1 MASSWPTRHFAL
13 ALWVLYL
20 FGMRLEKIKLA
31 GFKSFVDPTTVLFP
45 SNLCGIV
52 GPNGCGKSNV
62 IDAVRWVMGE
72 SSAKMLRGESMAD
85 VIFNGSTSRQPVGL
99 ASIELLFDNGDG
111 AAGGEYAKYAQIA
124 VKRQVSRDG
133 QSNYFLNG
141 ARCRRRDIQ
150 DLFLGTGLGPR
161 SYAIIEQG
169 MISRLIEARPED
181 LRLFL
186 EEAAGI
192 SKYKE
197 RRKETEARIRNT
209 RENLD
214 RLNDLRE
221 EVAKQLLHLE
231 RQAATAER
239 YKRLKEEE
247 RQLDAELKALR
258 WRALDQDLHQ
268 RDEVLR
274 KVELALEADLA
285 RQRHLEAEIELRRDA
300 FSAASEAFN
309 QVQGRY
315 YAVGAEITRLEQGLQ
330 FARENRRRQEADL
343 ARLEREGLEAV
354 RLLERDQAALAELD
368 RRLAE
373 DEPALAEAEASRLE
387 ASEGC
392 EAAEGELKLWET
404 QWDVLNREAAGPAQ
418 QAQLERARINHLEQ
432 RLGQDRSRLARMEEE
447 LTRLTT
453 DELDEQILTLES
465 QEADFLAELDAF
477 AADRDRLAQALA
489 AQEATRGEVT
499 ARLDGARTRLQ
510 AARGRQSS
518 LTALQEA
525 ALADGDRETAAW
537 LAKQGLADAPRLLDE
552 IQVEAG
558 WEQAVESVLGLHL
571 KAIRTP
577 DLERHAAALASASIT
592 LALFD
597 DSQPSSASP
606 SAYPR
611 TDLTDVKSPVAG
623 APTNVPRSLRA
634 EAGSNP
640 GEPLPPP
647 AAPPSTQGS
656 LQDLVTSAWP
666 LEGLLGSTRPRET
679 LPQALAER
687 GCLAPGQA
695 LVTREG
701 ILVGPNWLRTPL
713 RDNPLGG
720 VLARGEALK
729 ALHREIADLTVE
741 VQSLTGAQEEAR
753 DRRRALEAEREA
765 LQSRVAVAERALA
778 QARADLTG
786 RRARLEHR
794 QERRQALTN
803 EGRELREALAEALEE
818 MGEAR
823 ERLHAALELVERHAE
838 RREKLSRQRDG
849 IRAEVAAARQR
860 ERDWRDREHGLRV
873 GIESRR
879 ASRAAIALGLDRARE
894 QGQQLTDRAEELRQS
909 IEDLVEPLADQ
920 EERLEEQLG
929 LRLEVEAALG
939 QARDR
944 LEALDQEVRELDRDR
959 HRLEES
965 LGDDR
970 QRLDVLRLERQE
982 RLVLRRTL
990 EEQLQELVLD
1000 PAAVLESLTAPEAG
1014 VDEWQRRLEQVSQR
1028 IARLGNI
1035 NLAAIDEYQAQ
1046 SERKTYLDAQHE
1058 DISRSLETLEQVIR
1072 RIDRET
1078 RGRFKDTYDQVNQ
1091 GLQQLFPR
1099 LFGGGHAY
1107 LELTGEDLLE
1117 TGVSVMARPPGKRN
1131 SSIHLLSGGEKA
1143 LTAVALVFAIFQ
1155 LNPAPFCML
1164 DEVDAPLDDANV
1176 GRFCELVRSMSDQV
1190 QFIFISHNKVT
1201 MEIADH
1207 LMGVTMHEP
1216 GVSRLVSVDVEEA
1229 ARLAAS
1235 H

>member
-1 MASSWPTRHFAL
+1 
-13 ALWVLYL
+13 
-20 FGMRLEKIKLA
+20 MRLEKIKLA

-45 SNLCGIV
+45 SNLSGIV

-99 ASIELLFDNGDG
+99 ATIELLFDNADG
-111 AAGGEYAKYAQIA
+111 GAGGEYAQYAQIA

-197 RRKETEARIRNT
+197 RRRETETRIRNT

-221 EVAKQLLHLE
+221 EVVKQLLHLE
-231 RQAATAER
+231 RQAATAEK
-239 YKRLKEEE
+239 YQRLKTEE

-258 WRALDQDLHQ
+258 WRTLDQDLRQ
-268 RDEVLR
+268 RDQLLG
-274 KVELALEADLA
+274 KQELGLEADLA
-285 RQRHLEAEIELRRDA
+285 RQRHLEADIEAQR
-300 FSAASEAFN
+300 ASFGEASDHFN
-309 QVQGRY
+309 VVQGRY
-315 YAVGAEITRLEQGLQ
+315 YAVGAEIARLEQGIQ
-330 FARENRRRQEADL
+330 FARENRRRQEVEL
-343 ARLEREGLEAV
+343 ARLERESADAA
-354 RLLERDQAALAELD
+354 RLLERDQAALTDLD
-368 RRLAE
+368 QRLAQ
-373 DEPALAEAEASRLE
+373 DEPALLAAEEDREAALERVEVAEAALKTWEA
-387 ASEGC
+387 
-392 EAAEGELKLWET
+392 
-404 QWDVLNREAAGPAQ
+404 QWDDLSREAAGPAQ

-432 RLGQDRSRLARMEEE
+432 RLGQDRSRLSRLEEE
-447 LTRLTT
+447 LSRLATE
-453 DELDEQILTLES
+453 ELEEQIEALE
-465 QEADFLAELDAF
+465 EREGALNVELAAF
-477 AADRDRLAQALA
+477 GGERDRLATALGE
-489 AQEATRGEVT
+489 QEAERRDLT
-499 ARLDGARTRLQ
+499 ARLDGARTHLQ

-525 ALADGDRETAAW
+525 AVADGDRETATW
-537 LAKQGLADAPRLLDE
+537 LAAQGLIKAPRLLDALK
-552 IQVEAG
+552 VEPG
-558 WEQAVESVLGLHL
+558 WELAVESVLGLHL
-571 KAIRTP
+571 KAICTP
-577 DLERHAAALASASIT
+577 DMTRHAEALASAKGA

-597 DSQPSSASP
+597 TQAPAGPQPESGSLVDQVASP
-606 SAYPR
+606 
-611 TDLTDVKSPVAG
+611 
-623 APTNVPRSLRA
+623 
-634 EAGSNP
+634 
-640 GEPLPPP
+640 
-647 AAPPSTQGS
+647 
-656 LQDLVTSAWP
+656 WP
-666 LEGLLGSTRPRET
+666 LQGLLGGARPVAT
-679 LPQALAER
+679 LSKALEER
-687 GCLAPGQA
+687 AGLLPGQA
-695 LVTREG
+695 LVTPEG
-701 ILVGPNWLRTPL
+701 IQVGPNWLRTPA
-713 RDNPLGG
+713 RDHPLGG

-729 ALHREIADLTVE
+729 ALEIQIAHLDTQVLALAET
-741 VQSLTGAQEEAR
+741 QEESR

-765 LQSRVAVAERALA
+765 LGTRVADLNRAIA
-778 QARADLTG
+778 QVRADLTG

-794 QERRQALTN
+794 NERRQALES
-803 EGRELREALAEALEE
+803 EGRELRESLEEALED
-818 MGEAR
+818 MGKSR
-823 ERLHAALELVERHAE
+823 ERLHAALEAVEIHTE
-838 RREKLSRQRDG
+838 RREALSSHREG
-849 IRAEVAAARQR
+849 LRAEVATARGQERDGR
-860 ERDWRDREHGLRV
+860 EREHRLRV

-879 ASRAAIALGLDRARE
+879 ASREAIARGLERARE
-894 QGQQLTDRAEELRQS
+894 QGDQLLERATEVREAL
-909 IEDLVEPLADQ
+909 EDLVEPLADQ
-920 EERLEEQLG
+920 EEWLEEQLG
-929 LRLEVEAALG
+929 LRLEAEAALSA
-939 QARDR
+939 ARDG
-944 LEALDQEVRELDRDR
+944 LEALDQGVRALEQER
-959 HRLEES
+959 HRVEEAI
-965 LGDDR
+965 
-970 QRLDVLRLERQE
+970 RLARATLDGLRLERQE

-990 EEQLQELVLD
+990 EEQLQAQTLDPLAVLGALED
-1000 PAAVLESLTAPEAG
+1000 PAAEAT
-1014 VDEWQRRLEQVSQR
+1014 EWQRRLEQVTQR
-1028 IARLGNI
+1028 VARLGNI

-1046 SERKTYLDAQHE
+1046 SERKHYLDAQHD
-1058 DISRSLETLEQVIR
+1058 DIFRSLETLETVIR

-1078 RGRFKDTYDQVNQ
+1078 RGRFKETFDQVNK

-1131 SSIHLLSGGEKA
+1131 SSIQLLSGGEKA

-1216 GVSRLVSVDVEEA
+1216 GVSRLVAVDVEEA

-1235 H
+1235 S